1 MKRVNIIFEIAAA
14 ELRSIF
20 CSPIAWVLL
29 LAFIYQ
35 VSGKFVGMLT
45 GPVFSG
51 EMGAPGEGL
60 TEKIYMFRGLLG
72 GILGSIYFYIP
83 LLTMGLISREFNSGS
98 IKLLY
103 SSPISNLQIVLGK
116 YLSMVVFSLIMT
128 LIVSAFV
135 LYGFVAIENFDFM
148 AILPGL
154 LGVFLLICTYAA
166 IGLFMSSV
174 TTYQFVAA
182 ISTFTIL
189 GALSYVKYMWQGV
202 EFVRDI
208 TFWLGLS
215 GRVDEML
222 RGMLCS
228 DEVVYFVMVS
238 GFFVTLTVM
247 RLNSVRQKL
256 SFKASW
262 TRYLCALLVTCAVG
276 YVSSRPIMMKSYDA
290 TYTKKNSL
298 SKKGGEI
305 LTKMTDGLTITT
317 YVNYLDPN
325 GNMGMPYNQLQ
336 DKELRLRLY
345 WRFKPE
351 IKFKYVYFYDE
362 IIEPGAE
369 RMLSDAELRQ
379 QMIKNAD
386 IAEEDT
392 TLFMTPVQIHSMIDL
407 SSEGNRYIR
416 LAERENGEKAFIRC
430 FDDSHSIPSEAE
442 TLAALNRTI
451 GEVTKLAYLNTNGTL
466 GSKNKTERG
475 YGRSVTD
482 QRSRYAMVNN
492 GYDVFDTDLSER
504 LADDVD
510 VLFIADIRQPL
521 SEGVLANIKE
531 YIDRGGNVV
540 INTDAKHQSAANSL
554 LALVGV
560 EAEEG
565 QLVCQW
571 DQFQADLVSAKVS
584 PLVKEFNERFALMGQ
599 YGSTVLM
606 PGCVSLN
613 YVGGSEF
620 KVIPLL
626 VTADK
631 NSWNERS
638 ITNFTDDKPVLNAE
652 NGEVER
658 SNSAALALTREVN
671 GKQQKIA
678 VVGDADYMTNG
689 ELSRNRLGLSSYN
702 IHFTFALFEW
712 LADNEAFL
720 YIARESPI
728 DNKILIKMDD
738 LDLVKM
744 ICTRI
749 IPILMIITALFI
761 WIRRRSR

>member
-35 VSGKFVGMLT
+35 VAGRFVGLLT

-128 LIVSAFV
+128 LVVSAFV
-135 LYGFVAIENFDFM
+135 LYGFVAIENFDFTAM
-148 AILPGL
+148 LPGL
-154 LGVFLLICTYAA
+154 LGIFLLICTYAA

-189 GALSYVKYMWQGV
+189 GALSYVKYLWQDM

-247 RLNSVRQKL
+247 RLNAVRQKL

-276 YVSSRPIMMKSYDA
+276 YVSSRPVMMKCYDA
-290 TYTKKNSL
+290 THTKKNSL
-298 SKKGGEI
+298 SKKGQEI
-305 LTKMTDGLTITT
+305 LTRMTGGLTITT
-317 YVNYLDPN
+317 YVNYLDRN
-325 GNMGMPYNQLQ
+325 ANMGMPQNQLQ

-362 IIEPGAE
+362 ILDLGAK
-369 RMLSDAELRQ
+369 RTLSDAELRQ
-379 QMIKNAD
+379 QMLKNAD
-386 IAEEDT
+386 INEDDT
-392 TLFMTPVQIHSMIDL
+392 TLFMTPAQIRSKIDL
-407 SSEGNRYIR
+407 SSEGNRYVR
-416 LAERENGEKAFIRC
+416 LAEREGGEKVFIRC
-430 FDDSHSIPSEAE
+430 FDDNHSIPSESE
-442 TLAALNRTI
+442 TLAAFNRI
-451 GEVTKLAYLNTNGTL
+451 VGRVTKLAYLTTNGTL
-466 GSKNKTERG
+466 GHDNKTERG
-475 YGRSVTD
+475 YGRSVSD

-492 GYDVFDTDLSER
+492 GYDVLKTDLSER
-504 LADDVD
+504 LSDDID
-510 VLFIADIRQPL
+510 VLFVADVREPL
-521 SEGVLANIKE
+521 SEEALANLKE
-531 YIDRGGNVV
+531 YIDRGGNLV
-540 INTDAKHQSAANSL
+540 INTDAKHQAAVNSL

-571 DQFQADLVSAKVS
+571 EQFQADLVSAKVS
-584 PLVKEFNERFALMGQ
+584 PSAKEFNERFALMGQ

-606 PGCVSLN
+606 PGCVSLK
-613 YVGGSEF
+613 YVGGDEF
-620 KVIPLL
+620 KEIPLL
-626 VTADK
+626 ETPDK
-631 NSWNERS
+631 NSWNELS
-638 ITNFTDDKPVLNAE
+638 ATNFTDDKPALDVE
-652 NGEVER
+652 NGEVEQ
-658 SNSAALALTREVN
+658 SNRAALALTREVN
-671 GKQQKIA
+671 GKLQKIA
-678 VVGDADYMTNG
+678 VIGDSDYMSNG
-689 ELSRNRLGLSSYN
+689 ELSRSRLGLSSYN

-712 LADNEAFL
+712 MADNEAFL
-720 YIARESPI
+720 YIARENPI

-738 LDLVKM
+738 LDLVK
-744 ICTRI
+744 IVSTKI
-749 IPILMIITALFI
+749 IPILMILAALFI